1 MKFNPIRN
9 IIHFVHYKLTLGHFK
24 QIGIYNI
31 SEFNS
36 RISVGGGLWGITFFI
51 IIFLRNKLRSN
62 DVYLGFLPTKIE
74 NESAFLFISLISIL
88 LSTFLLFRPVKFKT
102 FWKIHKSITK
112 SKVYF
117 YQLRRK
123 FILQFLGIV
132 IIFFVI
138 RALLKFYYPN

>member
-1 MKFNPIRN
+1 MNFNPTTN
-9 IIHFVHYKLTLGHFK
+9 LLHFFHYKLTLIQFRKLHLYIFAELISRMM
-24 QIGIYNI
+24 IGILLFTII
-31 SEFNS
+31 SF
-36 RISVGGGLWGITFFI
+36 
-51 IIFLRNKLRSN
+51 
-62 DVYLGFLPTKIE
+62 
-74 NESAFLFISLISIL
+74 FLFWLKNNFELDFFHIL
-88 LSTFLLFRPVKFKT
+88 FFFQLKDHKVSFVIAYYSYFLFFTLLLFRPVKFKT

-112 SKVYF
+112 SKVYY

>member
-1 MKFNPIRN
+1 MKFNPKRN
-9 IIHFVHYKLTLGHFK
+9 ILHFIHYKLTSNLFK
-24 QIGIYNI
+24 QTEIYYT
-31 SEFNS
+31 SEFSS
-36 RISVGGGLWGITFFI
+36 RIAVGGGLWGITFFI

-62 DVYLGFLPTKIE
+62 DAYLGFLPTKIE

-88 LSTFLLFRPVKFKT
+88 LTTFLLFRLVKFKT

-112 SKVYF
+112 SKVYY

-132 IIFFVI
+132 IVFFVI